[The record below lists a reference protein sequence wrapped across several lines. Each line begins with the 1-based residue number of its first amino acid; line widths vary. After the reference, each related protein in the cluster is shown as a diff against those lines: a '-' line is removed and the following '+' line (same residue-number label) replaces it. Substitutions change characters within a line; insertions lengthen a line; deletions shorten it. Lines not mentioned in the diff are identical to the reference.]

1 MKSLTVLLLSLGVM
15 SSLAMS
21 QTSAPPTPPS
31 GTIFLH
37 DGIIFV
43 PDCDMSV
50 SVHGKSKKI
59 AEIFPDECS
68 VNSYATV
75 GGKPVGSG
83 EPITSVRIAD
93 CDEEVGVGGHI
104 YTLRELGYCT
114 QWKLPEPSDVP
125 AIQEEYVK
133 HEAHECWGEGDLL
146 RCAGDTPDMGK
157 RWTCADKAN
166 YALLTS
172 VDGSKHICH
181 RLEGK

>member
-1 MKSLTVLLLSLGVM
+1 MKPYYLLLFL

-43 PDCDMSV
+43 PDCDMSI

-59 AEIFPDECS
+59 AEIFQEEC
-68 VNSYATV
+68 
-75 GGKPVGSG
+75 GGAEAQLNADKKKLADAQYFLK
-83 EPITSVRIAD
+83 IAED
-93 CDEEVGVGGHI
+93 HL
-104 YTLRELGYCT
+104 T
-114 QWKLPEPSDVP
+114 DVP

-166 YALLTS
+166 YSLLPS
-172 VDGSKHICH
+172 VDGKRAVCH